1 MVKPVIILFLVLL
14 AQNRP
19 VQNDAIVTEKHFID
33 FSPIEV
39 QVILAE
45 DLKKI
50 KLPAYCGVFMQRMTL
65 KYKVVKVLKGKYSRP
80 TISINHV
87 CPREAIEGKY
97 IVNGKTYTYTLVHRD
112 SIYAHDAKG
121 LIIMKKIDPDD
132 YEITKE

>member
-1 MVKPVIILFLVLL
+1 VKPVIILLLLLV

-19 VQNDAIVTEKHFID
+19 AQNDVSGKSSNTSID

-39 QVILAE
+39 EVVLAE

-65 KYKVVKVLKGKYSRP
+65 KYKVVKVLKGKYSRS

-121 LIIMKKIDPDD
+121 VIVMRKTDPDD